1 MGFDSA
7 SNFANDAFYC
17 FEELGE
23 YFESCGK
30 LLLVGQR
37 WKLDLQHWLLHR
49 WNSMRLPSQVVSG
62 RHLAHVLQISHH

>member
-7 SNFANDAFYC
+7 SNFANHAFYC

-23 YFESCGK
+23 CFESCGK
-30 LLLVGQR
+30 LLLGGQR
-37 WKLDLQHWLLHR
+37 WKLDIQHWLLLH

-62 RHLAHVLQISHH
+62 RYVAHVLQISHH